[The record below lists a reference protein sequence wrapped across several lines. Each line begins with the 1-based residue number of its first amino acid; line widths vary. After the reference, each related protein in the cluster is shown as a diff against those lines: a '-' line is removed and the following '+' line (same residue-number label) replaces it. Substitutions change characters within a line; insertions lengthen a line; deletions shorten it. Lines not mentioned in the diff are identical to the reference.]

1 MPVQTAVE
9 TAQEVVQEV
18 QEDPSPTAP
27 EEVAADVLENEPTL
41 LVNPVAASSSYLGI
55 REDDPNQY
63 ATIAGF
69 YQSAISDTT
78 LLASSNKALA
88 NEVAWCAAFANYIL
102 NDVGIETKDLED
114 YRDQSQYARVRARN
128 FINLGTPVYNSSKN
142 TTEDL
147 QAAKVGSLVVKKGDE
162 GYHVGFFA
170 GINPNNADEI
180 LILGGNQ
187 DDEVNVTAYPLDQI
201 VTINSLENIQEAD
214 AKLVE
219 KISKDIKESGATR

>member
-1 MPVQTAVE
+1 MGITE
-9 TAQEVVQEV
+9 T
-18 QEDPSPTAP
+18 DPT
-27 EEVAADVLENEPTL
+27 
-41 LVNPVAASSSYLGI
+41 
-55 REDDPNQY
+55 QY
-63 ATIAGF
+63 DTIASF

-78 LLASSNKALA
+78 LLARSNKKLA
-88 NEVAWCAAFANYIL
+88 TEVAWCAAFANYVL
-102 NDVGIETKDLED
+102 NDIGIETKDLED
-114 YRDQSQYARVRARN
+114 YKDQSQYARVRARN

-147 QAAKVGSLVVKKGDE
+147 QSAKVGSLVVKKGDE

-170 GINPNNADEI
+170 GINPNNPEEV

-187 DDEVNVTAYPLDQI
+187 NDQVNVTTYPLEQI

-214 AKLVE
+214 AELVK